1 MLNMR
6 IMKPVLPS
14 LREKKRYVAF
24 EVISKRKVPFGSV
37 SKALWLSL
45 LSFAG
50 EVGVASG
57 GVSLL
62 EDSWNEDSQSGV
74 VRVAH
79 TAQDLVKASF
89 VLVSDI
95 DGECAVVRSLGSSG
109 ILAKARAFVG

>member
-1 MLNMR
+1 MR
-6 IMKPVLPS
+6 ALKPVLPS

-24 EVISKRKVPFGSV
+24 EVVGKRNVPFSSV

-50 EVGVASG
+50 DVGVAG
-57 GVSLL
+57 AGVSIL
-62 EDSWNEDSQSGV
+62 EDSWNENSQRGV

-79 TAQDLVKASF
+79 TAQDLVKASLIF
-89 VLVSDI
+89 VTDI
-95 DGECAVVRSLGSSG
+95 DGENVVLRSLGSSG